1 MVKASILRSRRLHLA
16 LLAAG
21 VVLISA
27 FAFVAATRLGSQGGQ
42 AVRVEGTLLT
52 ANRDRLRLCVQAAP
66 RDPATEGR
74 AVSLIQS
81 ALAELKGR
89 HPRWLAAGLKEEQ
102 PVVEPGCPSDPA
114 LLRPGAEPIV
124 GDPYTS
130 RVTEPSKYRVFVF
143 ILPQAE
149 IDRLFARWPLRQ
161 VVQEFICLGHVCP
174 EVTSGLYLSMEE
186 IENRQFLSDALA
198 KSIGLEAWEP

>member
-1 MVKASILRSRRLHLA
+1 MVKASILRSRRLQLA
-16 LLAAG
+16 VLAAG

-27 FAFVAATRLGSQGGQ
+27 FAFVAATRLGSQGDQGIWQ
-42 AVRVEGTLLT
+42 EGLLIT
-52 ANRDRLRLCVQAAP
+52 ANRDRLRLCVQAVP
-66 RDPATEGR
+66 RDPAAEGR

-81 ALAELKGR
+81 ALAELKAR
-89 HPRWLAAGLKEEQ
+89 HPLWRSAGLKEAQ

-114 LLRPGAEPIV
+114 LLHPGAEPIV

-161 VVQEFICLGHVCP
+161 AIQESICQGHVCS
-174 EVTSGLYLSMEE
+174 EVTSGLYLSTEE
-186 IENRQFLSDALA
+186 IENRQFLYDALA
-198 KSIGLEAWEP
+198 KTIGLEVWVP